1 MSSDLL
7 HKINIGSLE
16 TGDNFL
22 LPESLKESLQLIS
35 DFFNENVNHKLCLV
49 FPTKEYVAQWLSIP
63 TVLNMIQSDYAQFQN
78 AITESLEQ
86 NKKGDRILINNDAVV
101 EWVGRTP
108 IGFVFK
114 HKEYKGEDKITIDIK
129 KISKIQPAPPNLKA
143 LSSYKR
149 VIEALNL
156 TNENPTDKILGIQ
169 TDGNRVFQRHSVCLI
184 SKHISFENVISE
196 ISLNNLHI
204 DEYFKKGKI
213 DDAGEI
219 DFKSPLLISNNLTN
233 LALYLT
239 LCDTISTIII
249 DGFSSIMDRSIDFND
264 IDVKRI
270 PTILITDLSEIDCF
284 ETIGS
289 YGFDFYNFNK
299 ENLKLGKIKKLSPF
313 NLFEK
318 KLHKFA
324 AFNIA
329 KEICISSELEAISKL
344 IHSIE
349 NDESVRELVSINI
362 SLIQVT
368 NILSRIVHPLNSRE
382 LSAYSEM
389 IEKVEKL
396 CSESRFFLGKAL
408 NTIETSIMLIKKLI
422 DKLSTEPSQK
432 CLRLK
437 ELMLKNNY
445 DYIICSTEE
454 ETVSLSRYL
463 ESQNLKRK
471 SNVISVADVNDN
483 LLNKETT
490 KAILTGWIKSKNLNK
505 ILSSF
510 IFSELTVLFY
520 QFEFRYFNS
529 LQNRNKKYSD
539 LVCSTID
546 IKGKRVRDSFTQ
558 PDAFSH
564 VFETQSKIDADTNQN
579 FDVVDFEKN
588 MENAQYSKYIVK
600 GNINES
606 VKSKRVEFSG
616 NKFIYLTETHGLL
629 VLENYDNT
637 SNKTTKITKNRI
649 ENLHIGDVI
658 AFLKTERE
666 VLNDIVEKQTTQ
678 EELAETLKW
687 IHLWKNSLR
696 EYYLSLNRDFNKLV
710 RDLREKHCSREAA
723 TIRSWLFDELRIGP
737 RKDDDLISI
746 ALVSNNNELLENIHN
761 VRSAIRQ
768 MTSWRM
774 KASDFVIEQIKN
786 KVKFSATK
794 MKVNSVM
801 DFEDLGEIEILEII
815 EISTTYDN
823 VDTRNTNRLIEKS
836 NL

>member
-7 HKINIGSLE
+7 QKINYGSLAGSE
-16 TGDNFL
+16 KFS
-22 LPESLKESLQLIS
+22 LPEPLKESLQIIS
-35 DFFNENVNHKLCLV
+35 DFFNENINHKLCLV
-49 FPTKEYVAQWLSIP
+49 FPTKEYAAQWLSIP
-63 TVLNMIQSDYAQFQN
+63 TVLYMIQSDFAHFQN
-78 AITESLEQ
+78 AITESLQ
-86 NKKGDRILINNDAVV
+86 QYKKGDRILLNNEAVV

-143 LSSYKR
+143 LSSYIR
-149 VIEALNL
+149 VREALNL

-184 SKHISFENVISE
+184 SKHISFENAISE
-196 ISLNNLHI
+196 ISMNNFLI

-239 LCDTISTIII
+239 LSDTISTIII
-249 DGFSSIMDRSIDFND
+249 DGFSAIMDRSVDFND

-270 PTILITDLSEIDCF
+270 PTILITDLSEVDCF

-289 YGFDFYNFNK
+289 YGFDFYNFTR
-299 ENLKLGKIKKLSPF
+299 ENLKLSEIKKLSPF
-313 NLFEK
+313 NLFES

-324 AFNIA
+324 SFNLV
-329 KEICISSELEAISKL
+329 KEICNSSELEAISKL

-349 NDESVRELVSINI
+349 NDETVRELISIKV

-368 NILSRIVHPLNSRE
+368 NILSRIVHPLSSNEVAVYFGMVER
-382 LSAYSEM
+382 
-389 IEKVEKL
+389 VEKIFV
-396 CSESRFFLGKAL
+396 ESRFFLGVAL
-408 NTIETSIMLIKKLI
+408 NTIETCIMLLKTLI
-422 DKLSTEPSQK
+422 ERLSKEPSHK
-432 CLRLK
+432 CFRLK

-445 DYIICSTEE
+445 DYIICSTDEE
-454 ETVSLSRYL
+454 ALSLSLHL

-471 SNVISVADVNDN
+471 PKVISVADINNN
-483 LLNKETT
+483 LLDNDPT
-490 KAILTGWIKSKNLNK
+490 KAILTGWVKSNNVNRL
-505 ILSSF
+505 LSSF

-520 QFEFRYFNS
+520 QFESRYFNS

-539 LVCSTID
+539 QVRSTID
-546 IKGKRVRDSFTQ
+546 RKGKRASVPASQ
-558 PDAFSH
+558 PHAFSH
-564 VFETQSKIDADTNQN
+564 VFGSQSHNDADTDQS
-579 FDVVDFEKN
+579 FDVIDFEFKLD
-588 MENAQYSKYIVK
+588 NAQYSRYIVK

-606 VKSKRVEFSG
+606 VKAKRVEFKG
-616 NKFIYLTETHGLL
+616 DKFIYLTETHGLL
-629 VLENYDNT
+629 VLENFDNT
-637 SNKTTKITKNRI
+637 SNKGIKISKSRI
-649 ENLHIGDVI
+649 ENLHVGDVI

-666 VLNDIVEKQTTQ
+666 VLNNIVEKQTTP
-678 EELAETLKW
+678 EALAETLKW

-696 EYYLSLNRDFNKLV
+696 EYYLLLNRDFNRLV
-710 RDLREKHCSREAA
+710 RDLRDKHCSREAA

-737 RKDDDLISI
+737 RKDDDIISI
-746 ALVSNNNELLENIHN
+746 ALVSNNNELLENIN
-761 VRSAIRQ
+761 KVRSAIRQ

-786 KVKFSATK
+786 KIKNSGTK
-794 MKVNSVM
+794 MKVNTVI
-801 DFEDLGEIEILEII
+801 DFEDLGEVEILEIS
-815 EISTTYDN
+815 EINTTYDN
-823 VDTRNTNRLIEKS
+823 VDVRNSNRLIEKS